1 MLKFECVSY
10 CRVDVPL
17 IVGRAIDKNNAIQIE
32 IPQLNSIIRSYNHG
46 KLNQRSPIST
56 EIDYQFKWCWPFIHK
71 QTLKN

>member
-1 MLKFECVSY
+1 MTQIIGLDK
-10 CRVDVPL
+10 
-17 IVGRAIDKNNAIQIE
+17 GIDKNNAIQIE

-71 QTLKN
+71 QTLKKLNLK